1 MDASFF
7 HLPVELGDR
16 SYGIEIASHWLD
28 QLGARI
34 AKLLGSPRLVV
45 VTDSNVSPLYGKR
58 ALDSLA
64 AAGLTTSLVEVPA
77 GEESKCPAVLGRIYD
92 HLVAERIPR
101 QGAVVALG
109 GGVVGDLTGFAAAT
123 FLRGIDFIQVPT
135 TLLAMVDSSVGGK
148 TGINHPQ
155 GKNLIGAFWQPR
167 LVFVDTELL
176 RTLPGRELR
185 SGLAEVVKHGVI
197 RDAAYFAYLE
207 THLDAI
213 LALDPEATARVV
225 EGSCRIKAA
234 VVGADERETSGLR
247 AILNFG
253 HTVGHALE
261 AVAGY
266 GTLTHGEA
274 VAIGMEAAGRLA
286 LRKGMF
292 DKPSLERLGALLDRI
307 GLPRRIPGLLSM
319 DAVASA
325 MALDKK
331 VMQGRLRFVL
341 PRALGEVELVDTVS
355 ADEVRAVLCELHG
368 G

>member
-34 AKLLGSPRLVV
+34 TELLGSVRLVV

-176 RTLPGRELR
+176 RTLPARELR

-197 RDAAYFAYLE
+197 RDAGYFAYLE
-207 THLDAI
+207 TRLDAI
-213 LALDPEATARVV
+213 LGLDPEATARVV